1 MDGTILC
8 DTCNT
13 DYGTS
18 TTAHRCPACGNP
30 LSFALPERSFP
41 AEVIASRA
49 AHMWRYAEALPAFD
63 EPISLGEPVTPLV
76 PVQIGALKVLA
87 KCEFQ
92 MPSGSYKDRGSA
104 FLASYLKQA
113 GVVEAMEDSSG
124 NAGASLAAY
133 MARGGMGLTVFCP
146 DSASAGKLAQIQLH
160 GATVE
165 KIPGA
170 RPRATAALMAALE
183 GSGAVYASHSW
194 HPLFLEGLRTMAYEI
209 AEQLD
214 WSAPDYVCCPVGG
227 GSILIGLFNGFSD
240 LLEAGVIERMPR
252 LIAVQAENVS
262 PVCDAFAAGL
272 DEVPPAAD
280 PQPTLAE
287 GIALVQPARHQQLLH
302 ALRSSNG
309 HAIAVSEADIVEGV
323 HALGRAGFF
332 VEPTSAVV
340 WKGLTR
346 FHEDY
351 PIVDG
356 STIVAILSGH
366 GLKASEKLAQLAS
379 SPTPQP

>member
-1 MDGTILC
+1 MNGNIRCSEC
-8 DTCNT
+8 DT
-13 DYGTS
+13 DYGTT
-18 TTAHRCPACGNP
+18 TTAHRCPACQNP
-30 LSFALPERSFP
+30 LTFDLPSRSFP
-41 AEVIASRA
+41 TDAITERA
-49 AHMWRYAEALPAFD
+49 AHMWRYAEALPQFD

-76 PVQIGALKVLA
+76 PLQIGSLDVLA

-113 GVVEAMEDSSG
+113 GVANAVEDSSG

-133 MARGGMGLTVFCP
+133 MARGGIGLKVFCP

-160 GATVE
+160 GAEVE

-170 RPRATAALMAALE
+170 RPRATEALLE
-183 GSGAVYASHSW
+183 EIKRSGAVYASHSW

-209 AEQLD
+209 AEQLE

-227 GSILIGLFNGFSD
+227 GSILLGLFHGFSD
-240 LLEAGVIERMPR
+240 LLEAGIIERLPR

-262 PVCDAFAAGL
+262 PVCVAFAADQ
-272 DEVPPAAD
+272 DEVAPAAD

-287 GIALVQPARHQQLLH
+287 GIALVQPARHRELLQ
-302 ALRSSNG
+302 ALRASDG
-309 HAIAVSEADIVEGV
+309 RAVAVSEEDIEEGV
-323 HALGRAGFF
+323 YALGRSGFF

-340 WKGLTR
+340 WKGLARLDEQER
-346 FHEDY
+346 FPH
-351 PIVDG
+351 G
-356 STIVAILSGH
+356 STIVTILSGH
-366 GLKASEKLAQLAS
+366 GLKASEKLAQLID
-379 SPTPQP
+379 

>member
-1 MDGTILC
+1 MDGNIRCSEC
-8 DTCNT
+8 DT
-13 DYGTS
+13 DYGTA
-18 TTAHRCPACGNP
+18 TTAHRCPACQNP
-30 LSFALPERSFP
+30 LTFVLPTRSFP
-41 AEVIASRA
+41 TDAIAERA
-49 AHMWRYAEALPAFD
+49 ANMWRYTEALPQFD

-76 PVQIGALKVLA
+76 PLPIGSLDVLA

-113 GVVEAMEDSSG
+113 GVQNAVEDSSG

-133 MARGGMGLTVFCP
+133 MARGGIGLKVFCP

-160 GATVE
+160 GADVE

-170 RPRATAALMAALE
+170 RPRATEALME
-183 GSGAVYASHSW
+183 EIERSGAVYASHSW

-209 AEQLD
+209 AEQLE

-227 GSILIGLFNGFSD
+227 GSILLGLYQGFSD
-240 LLEAGVIERMPR
+240 LLEAGIIERLPR
-252 LIAVQAENVS
+252 MIAVQAENVS
-262 PVCDAFAAGL
+262 PVCSAFAAGK
-272 DEVPPAAD
+272 DEVAPAAD

-287 GIALVQPARHQQLLH
+287 GIALVQPARHRELLR
-302 ALRSSNG
+302 ALRVSDG
-309 HAIAVSEADIVEGV
+309 RAMAVSEKDIEEGV
-323 HALGRAGFF
+323 HALGRSGFF

-346 FHEDY
+346 LDEQERFPH
-351 PIVDG
+351 G

-366 GLKASEKLAQLAS
+366 GLKASEKLGQLII
-379 SPTPQP
+379 